1 MVAYHKKNPTLSQ
14 IWSLWLY
21 IAELALEDWIV
32 DFKEDL
38 WPSNIEF
45 FHFIVNNIMYNTHDI
60 PH

>member
-1 MVAYHKKNPTLSQ
+1 MHLNLS
-14 IWSLWLY
+14 LY
-21 IAELALEDWIV
+21 IAESALEGWIV